1 MSVSSLPSVQPLC
14 NLKLQ
19 QTLCIPPFT
28 IKASCGGDLIKW
40 DKARIG
46 FYVGIDISEGS
57 FITQRALPLL
67 LLLLKPSATQLL
79 RLSDMHGLLN
89 SLLLASSASGSL
101 LKSRKTQLL
110 HVWFLSSRSQSTRH
124 LHALDKYIKPHVLP
138 EKHNV
143 TLPESWNHHTPWR
156 KTKVMESQ
164 TQTHVALVWRGS
176 QMCLRKKDGSL
187 FHIRRSRITGMSV
200 DIQSLRSLDRFFVFS
215 GEQIQILACLSESKE
230 DAEIITP
237 FKVVEVMDKTVQ
249 RKLSDNGTST
259 PSGDGELSPD
269 GQFAMMAKSGEP
281 LWSKKTALVGDTKL
295 DEKRKSGKKRPCVSL
310 QVYIVDCPK
319 EATIWNLLK
328 WLIPWDNT
336 IYQQPRS
343 LPPPIRSTPSI
354 SSSSHK
360 PLLSFGSGSQ
370 LFSFRHFRS
379 YSMSALPVPNTTPV
393 TGPVKTQSSK
403 PSFDLKTGPVTQAY
417 AFLVEDGGGNLKSF
431 NLLISILVHDLE
443 LVFVKNSHEVVH
455 EYMKKTEFVELMRR
469 LGALGDGNQDQSTL
483 SDDEWDAAYLY
494 LSFFLR
500 KRGGES
506 DGGRRKNGK
515 MNLSKDDVLY
525 IATKV

>member
-110 HVWFLSSRSQSTRH
+110 HG
-124 LHALDKYIKPHVLP
+124 AK
-138 EKHNV
+138 
-143 TLPESWNHHTPWR
+143 
-156 KTKVMESQ
+156 
-164 TQTHVALVWRGS
+164 
-176 QMCLRKKDGSL
+176 
-187 FHIRRSRITGMSV
+187 RRSRITGMSV

-319 EATIWNLLK
+319 EPTIWNLLK

-431 NLLISILVHDLE
+431 NLLISIRLE
-443 LVFVKNSHEVVH
+443 RTNSHEVVH
-455 EYMKKTEFVELMRR
+455 EYMRKTEFVELMRR

-494 LSFFLR
+494 LSFVLR

>member
-1 MSVSSLPSVQPLC
+1 MHQSRIEEVFGESKGE
-14 NLKLQ
+14 LKRCL
-19 QTLCIPPFT
+19 LD
-28 IKASCGGDLIKW
+28 GGTE
-40 DKARIG
+40 A
-46 FYVGIDISEGS
+46 
-57 FITQRALPLL
+57 
-67 LLLLKPSATQLL
+67 
-79 RLSDMHGLLN
+79 LN
-89 SLLLASSASGSL
+89 SLCKVDITDGMLNVSGYISGLSNFWKSPKVKKNAASSRC
-101 LKSRKTQLL
+101 K
-110 HVWFLSSRSQSTRH
+110 VWFLSSRSQSTRH

-269 GQFAMMAKSGEP
+269 GQFAMMA
-281 LWSKKTALVGDTKL
+281 
-295 DEKRKSGKKRPCVSL
+295 SL
-310 QVYIVDCPK
+310 Q
-319 EATIWNLLK
+319 L
-328 WLIPWDNT
+328 
-336 IYQQPRS
+336 
-343 LPPPIRSTPSI
+343 ST
-354 SSSSHK
+354 
-360 PLLSFGSGSQ
+360 
-370 LFSFRHFRS
+370 
-379 YSMSALPVPNTTPV
+379 V
-393 TGPVKTQSSK
+393 TV
-403 PSFDLKTGPVTQAY
+403 L
-417 AFLVEDGGGNLKSF
+417 
-431 NLLISILVHDLE
+431 
-443 LVFVKNSHEVVH
+443 NSHEVVH

-494 LSFFLR
+494 LSFVLR